1 MIFTPSSTLPM
12 NELVH
17 VHVVSKIRIC
27 IIDERSDTILAKGIR
42 KKAIM
47 IVKRLQKHVVFHS
60 HILEQKIKHV
70 KEI

>member
-1 MIFTPSSTLPM
+1 M

-47 IVKRLQKHVVFHS
+47 IVKTIAKACCFSQS
-60 HILEQKIKHV
+60 YT
-70 KEI
+70 